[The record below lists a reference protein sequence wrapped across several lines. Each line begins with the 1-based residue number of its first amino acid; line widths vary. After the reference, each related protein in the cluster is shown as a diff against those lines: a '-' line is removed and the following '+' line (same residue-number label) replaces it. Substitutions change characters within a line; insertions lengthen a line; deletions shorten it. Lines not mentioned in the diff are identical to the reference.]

1 MTKLIVS
8 ILIWKYICSIPL
20 FGQNLGN
27 VLVYMYIIY
36 TSPKQVKT
44 TNKCWNISTINSS
57 YKLFNKLSKNNGSTL
72 RPYNLTKEA
81 SHAFLNV

>member
-8 ILIWKYICSIPL
+8 ILWKYIYSIPL
-20 FGQNLGN
+20 LGQNLGN

-36 TSPKQVKT
+36 TSPKQVKK
-44 TNKCWNISTINSS
+44 TNKCWNISTIITS
-57 YKLFNKLSKNNGSTL
+57 YKLLNKLFKNNGSTF

-81 SHAFLNV
+81 SHALLNV